1 MTTYE
6 KDFNFGI
13 LQEESI
19 ITKIETFFNDK
30 LTKTEQFCKYD
41 FQGQDTIYEVK
52 SRNIDS
58 QRFYTTIL
66 PKDKIIKDKKQI
78 FIFNFTDGIYYIEY
92 KEETFKNIKVMDYQ
106 RTTRTGYNDIRKPYY
121 FIPIKLLSK
130 LE

>member
-1 MTTYE
+1 MTTFD
-6 KDFNFGI
+6 KDLDFG
-13 LQEESI
+13 LTQEEAI
-19 ITKIETFFNDK
+19 IKKIETFFNDK
-30 LTKTEQFCKYD
+30 LTKTDKFCKFD
-41 FQGQDTIYEVK
+41 FQGEETIYEVK

-92 KEETFKNIKVMDYQ
+92 KEEIFKNIKVMDYQ
-106 RTTRTGYNDIRKPYY
+106 REKRTGYNDKLKPYY

-130 LE
+130 LD